1 MNGFRIFFNFIY
13 MKILITGAS
22 GFIGQSLIPALQ
34 EQGNEII
41 AVTRNRDEVSHMLP
55 AAVSLIGWDKHE
67 LRAALEE
74 ADVVINL
81 AGETIA
87 SPPWNKKKK
96 TAIMNSR
103 LLAAQRL
110 HQAISTISNKPS
122 VFIQASAI
130 GYYGHRTDMEC
141 SEATPAGEGFLA
153 EVCRKWESYV
163 PELDKLNLRTI
174 TIRIGVVLGKYG
186 GAFPEL
192 LKQSKRH
199 LAGTLGSGQ
208 QWMSWIHIYDLV
220 YAILFL
226 INDAGASGVFNMVAP
241 KPVRQ
246 KEFAAEMKKAGESG
260 FQLPAPGFMLRLLLG
275 EFGKEVLLS
284 GQKVSASKL
293 IRQGFLFRFNE
304 LKPAME
310 DLFDPFSH

>member
-1 MNGFRIFFNFIY
+1 
-13 MKILITGAS
+13 MKILISGAS

-41 AVTRNRDEVSHMLP
+41 AISRNSNEASKILP
-55 AAVSLIGWDKHE
+55 AAVSLIGWDNNE
-67 LRAALEE
+67 LRAALGE

-96 TAIMNSR
+96 TAILNSR
-103 LLAAQRL
+103 VLAAQRL
-110 HQAISTISNKPS
+110 HHAISTINKKPS
-122 VFIQASAI
+122 VFVQASAV
-130 GYYGHRTDMEC
+130 GFYGHRSDMEC
-141 SEATPAGEGFLA
+141 SEVTPAGQGFLA
-153 EVCRKWESYV
+153 EVCKKWELHV
-163 PELDKLNLRTI
+163 PDLEKLTERTI
-174 TIRIGVVLGKYG
+174 TLRIGVVLGKYG

-199 LAGTLGSGQ
+199 LAGKLGSGE

-226 INDAGASGVFNMVAP
+226 INEAEANGVFNMVAP

-246 KEFAAEMKKAGESG
+246 KEFASEMKKAVGGG
-260 FQLPAPGFMLRLLLG
+260 FQMPAPGFMLRLLLG

-293 IRQGFLFRFNE
+293 IRQGFMFRFKE
-304 LKPAME
+304 LEPAME
-310 DLFDPFSH
+310 NLADPLSH

>member
-1 MNGFRIFFNFIY
+1 M
-13 MKILITGAS
+13 ITGAS
-22 GFIGQSLIPALQ
+22 GFIGQSLIPALM
-34 EQGNEII
+34 EQGNDII
-41 AVTRNRDEVSHMLP
+41 AVTRSVDEVRKMLP
-55 AAVSLIGWDKHE
+55 EAVSLIGWENND
-67 LRAALEE
+67 LRSALGET
-74 ADVVINL
+74 DVVINL

-96 TAIMNSR
+96 TAILNSR

-110 HQAISTISNKPS
+110 QQAISTIPDKPS

-130 GYYGHRTDMEC
+130 GYYGHRTDVEC
-141 SEATPAGEGFLA
+141 SETTSSGQGFLA

-163 PELDKLNLRTI
+163 PEIEKLTKRTI

-192 LKQSKRH
+192 VKQSKRH
-199 LAGTLGSGQ
+199 LAGKLGSGQ

-226 INDAGASGVFNMVAP
+226 INDEAAKGVYNMVAP
-241 KPVRQ
+241 KPVQQ
-246 KEFAAEMKKAGESG
+246 KEFSLEMKKTGGYG
-260 FQLPAPGFMLRLLLG
+260 FQFQAPGFMLRLVLG

-284 GQKVSASKL
+284 GQKVLASKL
-293 IRQGFLFRFNE
+293 TRQGFMFRFNE
-304 LKPAME
+304 LGPAME
-310 DLFDPFSH
+310 DLADPYSH